1 MMRLLALSVC
11 GAILATAGA
20 ALAQP
25 LPPLPPAIAKQG
37 VLHVGVRCD
46 QPPYGFQDKDGNFAG
61 IEVEVAKQL
70 AANAFGSPDKAQM
83 VCVTAENRIPQLVS
97 GKVDVLVA
105 TLGKTP
111 ERARVIDYSIPYNW
125 GGSDVLVMKD
135 SPLKKLADIGTAT
148 PVVMLKGTT
157 QAAWF
162 DANMPKLDML
172 RLNSVSDALQALK
185 QGRAKSMAADMA
197 TLIVIADRDA
207 SVRRLNELYA
217 VSYAGVGVRK
227 NETDWLAYVN
237 ASLEKMAKD
246 DMYTK
251 WIEKWVPRDNWPLYK
266 SQFPPTPVP
275 AL

>member
-1 MMRLLALSVC
+1 MRLFALSVC
-11 GAILATAGA
+11 GAILATASA
-20 ALAQP
+20 ALAQA

-61 IEVEVAKQL
+61 VEVEIAKQL
-70 AANAFGSPDKAQM
+70 AANAFGSADKAQM

-97 GKVDVLVA
+97 SKVDVLVA

-125 GGSDVLVMKD
+125 GGSDILVMKD

-162 DANMPKLDML
+162 DANMPNIDML

-197 TLIVIADRDA
+197 TLIVITDKDK
-207 SVRRLNELYA
+207 SVRRLDELFA

-227 NETDWLAYVN
+227 NEPEWLAYVN

-251 WIEKWVPRDNWPLYK
+251 WIEKWVPEDKWPLYK
-266 SQFPPTPVP
+266 SQFPPTKVP

>member
-1 MMRLLALSVC
+1 MRLFALSFC
-11 GAILATAGA
+11 GAIVATASM
-20 ALAQP
+20 ALAQA
-25 LPPLPPAIAKQG
+25 LPPLPAAIAKQG
-37 VLHVGVRCD
+37 ALHIGVRCD

-61 IEVEVAKQL
+61 IEVEIAKQL
-70 AANAFGSPDKAQM
+70 AANAFGSADKAQM
-83 VCVTAENRIPQLVS
+83 ICVTAENRIPQLVS
-97 GKVDVLVA
+97 AKVDVLVA

-125 GGSDVLVMKD
+125 GGSDILVMKD

-162 DANMPKLDML
+162 EANMPNIETL

-197 TLIVIADRDA
+197 TLIAVADKDP
-207 SVRRLNELYA
+207 SVRRLDELFA
-217 VSYAGVGVRK
+217 VAYAGVGVRK
-227 NETDWLAYVN
+227 NEVEWLAYVN

-251 WIEKWVPRDNWPLYK
+251 WIEKWVPQDKWPLYK
-266 SQFPPTPVP
+266 SQFPPTKVP
-275 AL
+275 SL

>member
-1 MMRLLALSVC
+1 MRLFALSVC
-11 GAILATAGA
+11 GAILATASA
-20 ALAQP
+20 ALAQA

-37 VLHVGVRCD
+37 ALHIGVRCD

-61 IEVEVAKQL
+61 VEVEIAKQL

-83 VCVTAENRIPQLVS
+83 ICVTAENRIPQLVS

-125 GGSDVLVMKD
+125 GGSDILVMKD

-162 DANMPKLDML
+162 DANMPNLETL

-185 QGRAKSMAADMA
+185 QGRGKSMAADLA
-197 TLIVIADRDA
+197 TLIVIADKDKT
-207 SVRRLNELYA
+207 VRRLDELFA

-227 NETDWLAYVN
+227 NEPEWLAYVN

-251 WIEKWVPRDNWPLYK
+251 WIEKWVPEDKWPLYK
-266 SQFPPTPVP
+266 SQFPPAKVP